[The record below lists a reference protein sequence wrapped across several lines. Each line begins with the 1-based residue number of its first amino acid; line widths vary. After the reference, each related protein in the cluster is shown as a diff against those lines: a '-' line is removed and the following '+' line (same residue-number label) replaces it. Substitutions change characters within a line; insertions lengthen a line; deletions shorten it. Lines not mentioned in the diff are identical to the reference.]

1 MHLKSLTLKGFK
13 SFAKKTTL
21 DFDEGISCVVG
32 PNGSGKSNISDAIL
46 WVLGE
51 RSAKNIRGD
60 SMQDV
65 IFAGTKAKSKS
76 AMAEVSLCL
85 DNSDGTLNYD
95 FTTIEI
101 TRRMYRSGESD
112 YWLNN
117 APVRRLDVLN
127 ILHDSG
133 LGEGTHSIIS
143 QGSLDS
149 VLSFDDMQLKSII
162 EETAGILKHKQK
174 KIKSLKKLEAMQAN
188 VDRISDVVLE
198 IERQLAPLKRRAK
211 RAETYLE
218 IKDELADANLKI
230 AVDDHRKAITK
241 KEELQK
247 NVETSEKILK
257 EIEELIEKTNAE
269 ISELTEKIQEQNN
282 ISTKNDARA
291 KKYSERLSKLESSCL
306 LLNQSRDQLNSS
318 ISRSTEDETRLQ
330 GEIETLNQSER
341 TDEDHLSQAKKEK
354 EEVDCKIA
362 ELQNEI
368 DELQLKIDEL
378 NEKISLSSSERTER
392 QKKIDE
398 INDEI
403 NERIAEAEGKKA
415 KRRFLEE
422 KKEGLIK
429 SLEHAENTL
438 REKRDQISDAQSL
451 IEDMKNRDLK
461 AKDMT
466 STCLNARKSAEDALS
481 KARIDLDA
489 CKAQLTA
496 LEKIAKTQ
504 DVTASVSDFVEKSGN
519 VGASDFLMKSIDV
532 DREYE
537 QIVEFVLENF
547 REALV
552 VDDSEIALGVRSEMG
567 DSSPSLTLVL
577 SDDET
582 ISDDVTNKD
591 CLLNHVNSGEN
602 ASAAIH
608 KLLNNVYV
616 CETLEECFSEH
627 KAHKDASFVTLRGEG
642 VYSDG
647 TVKLRM
653 KDDLEVESGVLAR
666 KRQIDE
672 LKSILEKNEKSVEEL
687 TEKVEAS
694 VESLSEAQETSLK
707 ITQQLAEMQANMQAS
722 KSDFERRETELES
735 LNVSLEEVINEI
747 NNIDQSSSEEGRLSV
762 EDLRSSLQAQKG
774 ALTTLVLRLTSLEEE
789 SKELKTQMD
798 EKTKALSA
806 MNPKQAVL
814 VERCDHLSA
823 LVAGY
828 VSRRK
833 SLASRI
839 ERIGRE
845 KQAIF
850 DKIDFVTEMASILS
864 KLATSFESKVSLFDT
879 NNSQAESQM
888 KQMFEQLSR
897 LRELANEKSREKDEI
912 FGKLSELKINLTKVD
927 VSLKSAD
934 ERISENFE
942 GELMNALS
950 LPELT
955 NREEVFKRACEL
967 SEKMKKLGSIDLS
980 ARRDYEE
987 LQERFDFLNSNLDD
1001 IKASISAIEK
1011 IDGFIEKRFKEQFSS
1026 TFVDVNSNF
1035 SEIFQKLFP
1044 GGFGEL
1050 SLTNPDDLEETG
1062 VQISANPAGKKIRKI
1077 SLLSGGEKSL
1087 VAMSFL
1093 FALHFARKTPFY
1105 VLDEVEAALDD
1116 TNLVR
1121 LLTYIDSMRGASQ
1134 FIFITHQR
1142 RTMEMSDVLFGVS
1155 MGSDGI
1161 TKVISQKLN
1170 VDMLDL
1176 NETV

>member
-85 DNSDGTLNYD
+85 DNTDGTLNYD

-188 VDRISDVVLE
+188 VDRISDVVIE

-211 RAETYLE
+211 RAEIYLE

-230 AVDDHRKAITK
+230 AVDDHKKAISK

-247 NVETSEKILK
+247 EISEKEESLR
-257 EIEELIEKTNAE
+257 EIECLIEKTNAE
-269 ISELTEKIQEQNN
+269 ISHLTAQIQEQNN
-282 ISTKNDARA
+282 LRGQHDVRA
-291 KKYSERLSKLESSCL
+291 KKFSELLNKLQSASM
-306 LLNQSRDQLNSS
+306 LLNQVKDQLNSQNVHTS
-318 ISRSTEDETRLQ
+318 SDAERASVQLTQLRGSLQEDSEKLGSAKQEQQAISEKLEKIQAEVISLQEKFDE
-330 GEIETLNQSER
+330 I
-341 TDEDHLSQAKKEK
+341 QAKISDASTEK
-354 EEVDCKIA
+354 EER
-362 ELQNEI
+362 E
-368 DELQLKIDEL
+368 
-378 NEKISLSSSERTER
+378 
-392 QKKIDE
+392 KKIRR

-415 KRRFLEE
+415 RLAYLNE
-422 KKEGLIK
+422 KKE
-429 SLEHAENTL
+429 SLERNIAEADEL
-438 REKRDQISDAQSL
+438 LKDKREQISTTEGLLA
-451 IEDMKNRDLK
+451 DLK
-461 AKDMT
+461 ARDVKAKELT
-466 STCLNARKSAEDALS
+466 STCLNARKVAEDALS
-481 KARIDLDA
+481 QARVDLDA
-489 CKAQLTA
+489 CKAQLSA

-504 DVTASVSDFVEKSGN
+504 DVAASVAAFVESSN
-519 VGASDFLMKSIDV
+519 RLTSDDFLMKSITV
-532 DREYE
+532 EKGYE
-537 QIVEFVLENF
+537 SVVELVLANF
-547 REALV
+547 TDALV
-552 VDDSEIALGVRSEMG
+552 VEENADVIEVKSEVGEF
-567 DSSPSLTLVL
+567 SPSLTLMV
-577 SDDET
+577 SDTTSQSTKLADA
-582 ISDDVTNKD
+582 N
-591 CLLNHVNSGEN
+591 CLLDHVKAKECAKGAISALLGE
-602 ASAAIH
+602 
-608 KLLNNVYV
+608 VYV
-616 CETLEECFSEH
+616 CETLEDCLQNRAMHPEV
-627 KAHKDASFVTLRGEG
+627 SFVTMQGEG
-642 VYSDG
+642 VFSNG
-647 TVKLRM
+647 AVKLSSETGLTQ
-653 KDDLEVESGVLAR
+653 DDGILFR
-666 KRQIDE
+666 KRQIEE
-672 LKSILEKNEKSVEEL
+672 LKTILEKNKSNVEDL
-687 TEKVEAS
+687 TNKVNEA
-694 VESLSEAQETSLK
+694 VNSLSEAQETSLK
-707 ITQQLAEMQANMQAS
+707 ITQQLTEIQAKFDAS
-722 KSDFERRETELES
+722 KVEVSNKEDEFGELQKSLKDVIAEIENSDVEREDGNNVSIETLRETLKAEEGLRFTGDEQLKT
-735 LNVSLEEVINEI
+735 LNDEADEMKSNLDSKRAEDAALRPQFAVLNERCAHLRALKDSHIGRVKSLE
-747 NNIDQSSSEEGRLSV
+747 R
-762 EDLRSSLQAQKG
+762 
-774 ALTTLVLRLTSLEEE
+774 
-789 SKELKTQMD
+789 
-798 EKTKALSA
+798 
-806 MNPKQAVL
+806 
-814 VERCDHLSA
+814 
-823 LVAGY
+823 
-828 VSRRK
+828 
-833 SLASRI
+833 RI
-839 ERIGRE
+839 ERLKNKRE
-845 KQAIF
+845 TNLNKVHAVESFISSLTKAI
-850 DKIDFVTEMASILS
+850 S
-864 KLATSFESKVSLFDT
+864 SFERKTVLFDAT
-879 NNSQAESQM
+879 DPESESKM
-888 KQMFEQLSR
+888 KQMFDKLST
-897 LRELANEKSREKDEI
+897 SREIANAKSKEKDAI
-912 FGKLSELKINLTKVD
+912 FERISSLKVELTKVD
-927 VSLKSAD
+927 VALESATT
-934 ERISENFE
+934 RIEENFD
-942 GELMNALS
+942 GELLQALS
-950 LPELT
+950 LPDLED
-955 NREEVFKRACEL
+955 RDVVSARASEL

-980 ARRDYEE
+980 ARADYES
-987 LQERFDFLNSNLDD
+987 LQQRFDFLNSNLND
-1001 IKASISAIEK
+1001 IKASILAIEK

-1026 TFVDVNSNF
+1026 TFADVNSNF
-1035 SEIFQKLFP
+1035 SEIFKKLFP

-1062 VQISANPAGKKIRKI
+1062 VEISANPAGKKIRKI

-1093 FALHFARKTPFY
+1093 FALHSARKTPFY

-1121 LLTYIDSMRGASQ
+1121 LLTYIDSMRNATQ

-1142 RTMEMSDVLFGVS
+1142 RTMEMSDALFGVS

-1176 NETV
+1176 NEAV